1 MKIVKLSTLVRRTKA
16 AMATDSAIAG
26 QTTAQ
31 DSHDAHGGGDG
42 EYVVL
47 APADVKN
54 TLVAT
59 TSAGADKFK
68 RWAWILGILT
78 IVGIVGLVLKY
89 LQHSDD
95 QTKWGYVAATA
106 GFLLTVGG
114 GAPLVAV
121 APVLA
126 KANWVRPL
134 TRLSAAFS
142 LVGVVMLVI
151 MIPLVMMLPP
161 LVTEGARRRTI
172 WFESLDWTPHTF
184 VFLAIGTLLL
194 AGLGLFYTTALP
206 DFAAMRDHSTGWRQ
220 RMGQTFAR
228 GWVGSTVQWRTLRM
242 RIGMFGTFYFLMLIY
257 THFLFTSDFAI
268 SMVPGWRDAIFP
280 MYHSMSSIQAGIAVT
295 ILTAWYARKKLGLS
309 DYLRMEQFWSLGRL
323 LFASSLLWIY
333 FFFSA
338 FIVFWYGRAL
348 ADIAWIDLL
357 IRGPMVWAFIPG
369 MFMSFLVPWWWL
381 IWNRIRT
388 SVNGPA
394 IGAVIVLF
402 GLLLDRIRLYVSAWS
417 VDPAEI
423 HHRYLEHIPET
434 LWPDAFDY
442 MIIVGGISAAILVMV
457 LVFRAIPIVSI
468 WQTQEYQLLSKPV
481 RYIRGHGVLV
491 AKPD

>member
-1 MKIVKLSTLVRRTKA
+1 
-16 AMATDSAIAG
+16 MATNSDAITGHKAEEAHNDHGEGEAG
-26 QTTAQ
+26 
-31 DSHDAHGGGDG
+31 H
-42 EYVVL
+42 VVL

-54 TLVAT
+54 TLIAT
-59 TSAGADKFK
+59 TTAGSARFK
-68 RWAWILGILT
+68 KWAIVLSFLT
-78 IVGIVGLVLKY
+78 LVGIVGLIIKY
-89 LQHSDD
+89 LDSSND
-95 QTKWGYVAATA
+95 QTKWGYVAAMA
-106 GFLLTVGG
+106 AFLLTVGG

-142 LVGVVMLVI
+142 LIGVVTMVV
-151 MIPLVMMLPP
+151 MIPLIAVLPP
-161 LVTEGARRRTI
+161 LITEGARRRSI
-172 WFESLDWTPHTF
+172 WFESPDWTPHTF
-184 VFLAIGTLLL
+184 MFLSLGTLLI
-194 AGLGLFYTTALP
+194 AGLGLFYTSALP
-206 DFAAMRDHSTGWRQ
+206 DFAAMRDHSSGWRQ
-220 RMGQTFAR
+220 SMGKTFAR

-257 THFLFTSDFAI
+257 VHFLFTSDFA
-268 SMVPGWRDAIFP
+268 MGVVPGWRDAIFP
-280 MYHSMSSIQAGIAVT
+280 MYHSMSSIQAGVAVT
-295 ILTAWYARKKLGLS
+295 IITAWAARRYLGLK
-309 DYLRMEQFWSLGRL
+309 DYLRLDQFWSLGRL

-338 FIVFWYGRAL
+338 FIVFWYGRTL
-348 ADIAWIDLL
+348 GDIAWVDLF
-357 IRGPMVWAFIPG
+357 IRGPMIWAFIPA

-402 GLLLDRIRLYVSAWS
+402 GLLLDRMRIYVSAWS
-417 VDPAEI
+417 VPPEEI
-423 HHRYLEHIPET
+423 HDRYLKQIPGT
-434 LWPDAFDY
+434 VWPDVFDY
-442 MIIVGGISAAILVMV
+442 MIIVGTIGAAALVMLLIFR
-457 LVFRAIPIVSI
+457 LVPIISI

-481 RYIRGHGVLV
+481 RFIRGHGVLV

>member
-1 MKIVKLSTLVRRTKA
+1 MQPRRAKV

-26 QTTAQ
+26 NQAAQ
-31 DSHDAHGGGDG
+31 ETHGGHG
-42 EYVVL
+42 EDDAGHVVL

-54 TLVAT
+54 TLIAT
-59 TSAGADKFK
+59 TTAGAGGFK
-68 RWAWILGILT
+68 RWTIILGVLT
-78 IVGIVGLVLKY
+78 LIGLIGLIIKY
-89 LQHSDD
+89 LDSSDD
-95 QTKWGYVAATA
+95 QTKWGYTAAMA
-106 GFLLTVGG
+106 AFLLTVGG
-114 GAPLVAV
+114 GAPLVAI

-142 LVGVVMLVI
+142 LIGVVTMII
-151 MIPLVMMLPP
+151 MIPLVLVLPP
-161 LVTEGARRRTI
+161 LITEGARRRSI
-172 WFESLDWTPHTF
+172 WFESPDWTPHTF
-184 VFLAIGTLLL
+184 IFLAMGTLLI

-220 RMGQTFAR
+220 SLGKTFAR

-257 THFLFTSDFAI
+257 VHFLFTSDFA
-268 SMVPGWRDAIFP
+268 MGVMPGWRDAIFP
-280 MYHSMSSIQAGIAVT
+280 MYHSMSSVQAGVAVT
-295 ILTAWYARKKLGLS
+295 IVAAWAARRYLGLQ
-309 DYLRMEQFWSLGRL
+309 DYLRLDQFWSLGRL

-338 FIVFWYGRAL
+338 FIVFWYGRTL
-348 ADIAWIDLL
+348 GDIAWVDLF
-357 IRGPMVWAFIPG
+357 IRGPMIWAFIPG

-388 SVNGPA
+388 SVNGPM

-402 GLLLDRIRLYVSAWS
+402 GLLLDRLRIYVSAWS
-417 VDPAEI
+417 IPPEEI
-423 HHRYLEHIPET
+423 HDRYLKHIPDT
-434 LWPDAFDY
+434 VWPDVFDY
-442 MIIVGGISAAILVMV
+442 MIIVGSIGAAALVV
-457 LVFRAIPIVSI
+457 LLVFRLIPIVSI